1 MILQLLNFKWRL
13 HPRGSHPL
21 LAPFQNFLGSL
32 PQEIYRDS
40 SALLQTYQLRTQET
54 GLKNLFRK
62 RGFSTAQSAGQSSLG
77 AATGRCSG
85 RFAAFS
91 PRSTTTDGIV
101 NGDLIE
107 AETTVHSQEVIINKP
122 LESFSVHRFSS
133 CLLSNATD
141 SGIVAF
147 FRKKLS

>member
-62 RGFSTAQSAGQSSLG
+62 QGVFPQLSLQGSLVWELLLVGVLEGSLHSPPEALQQTAS
-77 AATGRCSG
+77 
-85 RFAAFS
+85 
-91 PRSTTTDGIV
+91 
-101 NGDLIE
+101 
-107 AETTVHSQEVIINKP
+107 
-122 LESFSVHRFSS
+122 
-133 CLLSNATD
+133 
-141 SGIVAF
+141 
-147 FRKKLS
+147 